1 MNKIFTYLSVFFI
14 FTSASFA
21 DKNMMIGSKGKLS
34 EVDRTIKVKMYDN
47 YYEPKSFNIKK
58 GETIKFEVVNAGNL
72 VHEFN
77 IANAMMHKKH
87 QPEMERMV

>member
-1 MNKIFTYLSVFFI
+1 MNKTLKYLSVFFI

-47 YYEPKSFNIKK
+47 YYEPNLSILKK
-58 GETIKFEVVNAGNL
+58 VRQLNL
-72 VHEFN
+72 
-77 IANAMMHKKH
+77 
-87 QPEMERMV
+87 R